1 MSRLPW
7 GRGSKVCPKCGELQS
22 GRPGRWSSNVHLAF
36 ARWRCPGCNALLGFD
51 AWRWAGILLDVAF
64 VCLMLLMIW
73 VLDAGICLMGIFL
86 VFGLGVLWLP
96 WRVSVVLKEE
106 KVEKS

>member
-1 MSRLPW
+1 
-7 GRGSKVCPKCGELQS
+7 
-22 GRPGRWSSNVHLAF
+22 
-36 ARWRCPGCNALLGFD
+36 
-51 AWRWAGILLDVAF
+51 
-64 VCLMLLMIW
+64 MLLMIG